1 MTSKGG
7 RRPGPA
13 FRRGFEGEVLYQGRH
28 SDLIRRFGA
37 LSPAETV
44 LVENI
49 GGGHVDQ
56 LGEGKVPEPDDTEQ
70 QVRAELIRYL
80 LLGGEH
86 APRMHEKGIRLSGV
100 TITGILDLEGCR
112 IPHDIGLLDCRF
124 EMQPVLRSAQLDT
137 VSFDGSILPG
147 LAAERLDARGDL
159 LLRAARVRGP
169 IALRGARIGGDL
181 AFDGAELSHPN
192 DLVVRAER
200 ISIRGSASFRGARVQ
215 GGISL
220 PGARAGGDFDFVGA
234 HIERPTAVAIDVD
247 AVHVNG
253 DLIFRHVEIKGR
265 VSGASAQVDGD
276 TDASGA
282 KILAKGDIALNLN
295 RSVVGGAFFLRD
307 EAMLEGALSLN
318 GSTLGAIVDEV
329 ASWPAPGDLLLNH
342 CRYGGFL
349 GSSVD
354 ASERL
359 NWLSR
364 QDPSRWGE
372 DFWPQPYEQLAR
384 VMAEMGHPED
394 KRRVLIEKERLQR
407 TSRRMRT
414 PGKLTRALLWLSDR
428 VLWVTTGYGR
438 RPLLALIWIAV
449 FWVAGGVYYGWLE
462 HTDTIRPNSVVVLR
476 SPEWVLCSVPASETT
491 FLVST
496 GTERQG
502 LAAPGQSQLSCF
514 FEQPEA
520 ATFPK
525 FSPLMLSADMI
536 FPGLGSG
543 QREYWSPDTR
553 TTSGYIGRLYAYF
566 QALAGLGLGLLAVAG
581 FSGIV
586 RSD

>member
-1 MTSKGG
+1 MSN
-7 RRPGPA
+7 PD
-13 FRRGFEGEVLYQGRH
+13 RH
-28 SDLIRRFGA
+28 ADLISRFGA

-44 LVENI
+44 LVDNI
-49 GGGHVDQ
+49 GVGHVDQ
-56 LGEGKVPEPDDTEQ
+56 LGEGKVPEPDDVEQ

-80 LLGGEH
+80 LLGGGH
-86 APRMHEKGIRLSGV
+86 APKMHEKGIRLSGV

-124 EMQPVLRSAQLDT
+124 EMKPVLRSAQLDT

-147 LAAERLDARGDL
+147 LAADRVEARGDL

-169 IALRGARIGGDL
+169 VALRGARIGGDL

-192 DLVVRAER
+192 DRVIRAER

-215 GGISL
+215 GGISI
-220 PGARAGGDFDFVGA
+220 PGARVGGDLDFVGV
-234 HIERPTAVAIDVD
+234 HVEQPGDVAIDAD

-253 DLIFRHVEIKGR
+253 DLILRHVNVDGR
-265 VSGASAQVDGD
+265 VRAISAQVDGD
-276 TDASGA
+276 ADASGA
-282 KILAKGDIALNLN
+282 KIRAKGDIALNLN

-307 EAMLEGALSLN
+307 EATVEGALSLN
-318 GSTLGAIVDEV
+318 GSTLGAIVDDV
-329 ASWPAPGDLLLNH
+329 ASWPQPGDLLLNH

-407 TSRRMRT
+407 TSRRLRT
-414 PGKLTRALLWLSDR
+414 SGKATRALLWLSDR
-428 VLWVTTGYGR
+428 VLWATTGYGR
-438 RPLLALIWIAV
+438 RPLLAVIWIAV
-449 FWVAGGVYYGWLE
+449 FWVLGGVYYGWLE
-462 HTDTIRPNSVVVLR
+462 HTDAIRPNSVVVLR
-476 SPEWVLCSVPASETT
+476 SPEWVLCGVPTTETT

-496 GTERQG
+496 GQERQG
-502 LAAPGQSQLSCF
+502 LAAAGQTQLSCF

-520 ATFPK
+520 DAFPK